1 MVDEPVAILG
11 RPVPL
16 KLALDVNGNEAEVE
30 PVLKGLPSFVR
41 GITGALELVWPCAE
55 GEGRKPDSPVS
66 PPAEFVLKTG
76 RPVPAELVGAMR
88 FPEETAVGPP
98 AEVPK
103 EYGYGGS
110 V

>member
-1 MVDEPVAILG
+1 MIDEPVAIVG

-16 KLALDVNGNEAEVE
+16 KVALDVNGNEADAE
-30 PVLKGLPSFVR
+30 PVLKGLPPFVR

-55 GEGRKPDSPVS
+55 GDGRRPDSPIS

-76 RPVPAELVGAMR
+76 RPVPAELIGTR
-88 FPEETAVGPP
+88 LPEEAAVGPP